1 MRSMVGRG
9 KTLAKQTLLLQL
21 CVTVLVSLL
30 LLMIFNAYAT
40 ALSYFIGASISMI
53 PSMIF
58 AFFAFRFAGASSK
71 ELVMKSFSQG
81 SKIKLA
87 MTIILFVLAY
97 QLTLLQ
103 PVFMLIGFAIT
114 TAIHTIGIIL
124 MSKRK
129 TTISN

>member
-1 MRSMVGRG
+1 MVGKG
-9 KTLAKQTLLLQL
+9 KILATKTLQLQL
-21 CVTVLVSLL
+21 VIVAIFTVIFLV
-30 LLMIFNAYAT
+30 FCNTNAG
-40 ALSYFIGASISMI
+40 LSYMIGAGISVL

-58 AFFAFRFAGASSK
+58 AFFAFRFAGATKK

-81 SKIKLA
+81 SKLKLA

-103 PVFMLIGFAIT
+103 PVYMLIGFAVT
-114 TAIHTIGIIL
+114 TATHTIGIIW
-124 MSKRK
+124 MSKRQ

>member
-1 MRSMVGRG
+1 MHSMVGKG
-9 KTLAKQTLLLQL
+9 KILATKTLQLQL
-21 CVTVLVSLL
+21 VIVAIFTVIFLV
-30 LLMIFNAYAT
+30 FCNTNAG
-40 ALSYFIGASISMI
+40 LSYMIGAGISVL

-58 AFFAFRFAGASSK
+58 AFFAFRFAGATKK

-81 SKIKLA
+81 SKLKLA

-103 PVFMLIGFAIT
+103 PVYMLIGFAVT
-114 TAIHTIGIIL
+114 TATHTIGIIW
-124 MSKRK
+124 MSKRQ

>member
-1 MRSMVGRG
+1 MVGKG
-9 KTLAKQTLLLQL
+9 KILAKKTFQLQL
-21 CVTVLVSLL
+21 CVIAICSLL
-30 LLMIFNAYAT
+30 FLVIFNTYAG
-40 ALSYFIGASISMI
+40 LSYLIGAGISVL
-53 PSMIF
+53 PSMVF

-71 ELVMKSFSQG
+71 ELVMESFSQG